1 MIDLCICIPTY
12 NRQEKLLRQLHCI
25 FDQPEAAEVDVV
37 ILNNHSD
44 YDVEAA
50 VYAEFPQAQHP
61 NLKVITHPCNI
72 GGNLNI
78 SMCFYHCTRK
88 WMWMISDDDTVT
100 ADSLKIIQRDMERFA
115 DSIVVKYSIAGTDG
129 YRDAEVDTPEDFVK
143 YIKSQP
149 KPFSYQCPLIFIS
162 NGIYNMERLAPVRGQ
177 LVEYGYNS
185 MIAINPIFIGLDQ
198 GLGKVVFR
206 KDGIVNRGKPQGKTM
221 GHDWSMNYH
230 YIMSRLVAL
239 MDYPFKSSSKV
250 MLDFMSTQD
259 HWNFNSALKS
269 VMLQNDRQKLKIF
282 HDRVFPLLY
291 KRNIKKKFI
300 YSVVYHCYYHLHID
314 LIKIIKGI

>member
-12 NRQEKLLRQLHCI
+12 NRQEKLLRQLHCV
-25 FDQPEAAEVDVV
+25 FEQPEVSEVDVIV
-37 ILNNHSD
+37 LNNHSD

-50 VYAEFPQAQHP
+50 VYADFPQSQYT

-100 ADSLKIIQRDMERFA
+100 ADSLKIIKGDMERFA
-115 DSIVVKYSIAGTDG
+115 DSIVVKYSIAGTNG
-129 YRDAEVDTPEDFVK
+129 YQNSEVSTLKDFVQ

-149 KPFSYQCPLIFIS
+149 TPFAYQNPLIFIS
-162 NGIYNMERLAPVRGQ
+162 NGIYNIEKLSPVRGQ

-185 MIAINPIFIGLDQ
+185 MIAINPIFIGLDR
-198 GLGKVVFR
+198 GLGSVRFR
-206 KDGIVNRGKPQGKTM
+206 SDSLVNRGKPQGKM

-230 YIMSRLVAL
+230 YIMGRLVAL
-239 MDYPFKSSSKV
+239 LDYPFECSGETI
-250 MLDFMSTQD
+250 LDLLSTQD
-259 HWNFNSALKS
+259 HWNFNYALKS
-269 VMLQNDRQKLKIF
+269 VMLQSDRKKLKMF
-282 HDRVFPLLY
+282 YDRVFPLLFG
-291 KRNIKKKFI
+291 KNPKKKFI
-300 YSVVYHCYYHLHID
+300 FKTVYYFYYYLHID
-314 LIKIIKGI
+314 LLKIFKGK